1 MRRAVD
7 LAVMS
12 GAGNVFAVAV
22 AEAGV
27 PPDAKASL
35 ARDLCPA
42 GAVIEGVRLDGLLV
56 VSRAAGADCRME
68 VYNADGSRAEM
79 CGNGLRCVALF
90 ARSRGLADADRVR
103 VATDAGVREVEL
115 VREGR
120 RIVGARA
127 ALGVPRVLAVDESI
141 PLESGARSVV
151 TIVDVGN
158 PHCVL
163 FVADVARADVA
174 RLGPALER
182 HPRFPARTNV
192 EFCELAQRRI
202 RLRAWKPCIRL
213 RVWERGVGETK
224 ACGTGACAAAVA
236 ASVAGGAKLPI
247 EVELPGGRLQVDWD
261 GRGEARVSGDC
272 KELWCG
278 KWPPRPA
285 RQR

>member
-22 AEAGV
+22 ADADV
-27 PPDAKASL
+27 PPDAKAGL
-35 ARDLCPA
+35 ARGACRS

-68 VYNADGSRAEM
+68 VFNADGSRAEM

-90 ARSRGLADADRVR
+90 ARARGFAESDRVC

-115 VREGR
+115 VRDGN

-141 PLESGARSVV
+141 LLESGARSFV

-163 FVADVARADVA
+163 LVADVARADVA

-192 EFCELAQRRI
+192 GFCELRGRRI
-202 RLRAWKPCIRL
+202 AL

-236 ASVAGGAKLPI
+236 ASVAGRARLPV
-247 EVELPGGRLQVDWD
+247 EVELPGGTLIVDWD

-272 KELWCG
+272 RELWCG
-278 KWPPRPA
+278 KWPSRPA